1 MAESPVNEKP
11 TEPAGSLSY
20 PRFLW
25 KVLSASTDGSPRFYI
40 WMTVLTAIA
49 LVGCSAW
56 AYQVKHG
63 MALTGMSDHVSWGLY
78 IANFTFGVGLAAGA
92 VMMVIPA
99 YLYDDEEMH
108 DTVIV
113 GEILA
118 IAAITV
124 CLLFVVVDLGRPDR
138 FWHLIPGI
146 GRFNWP
152 ISMLT
157 WDVIVLN
164 GYLLLNL
171 HITGYLLYSRFRG
184 KKPNKAWY
192 IPFVFLSVVWAISI
206 HSVTAFLYS
215 GLGGR
220 PFWNS
225 ALLAPRFIVTAF
237 VTGPAFVIL
246 LLQAIRRIKNVP
258 IGDGPIRTLTAV
270 LKVTVVIN
278 LFMFGSEAFTAFYT
292 GGSHA
297 VALRYSFF
305 GAHGSNTLAPW
316 VWSALALNVTAAV
329 LLLWPGVQS
338 DKKRLNTA
346 CVLTFVGIWIEKGMG
361 LIVAGFIP
369 STLHEI
375 VAYSPTLT
383 EWKVTAGI
391 WAVGALVLT
400 AGIKVVLTVLGGSF
414 ELVPHGKAT
423 PGPRL
428 ATTPGTGETLRP
440 SVSPSEEG

>member
-1 MAESPVNEKP
+1 MKTS
-11 TEPAGSLSY
+11 TTLSY
-20 PRFLW
+20 PRFLYRII
-25 KVLSASTDGSPRFYI
+25 SASTDGSAKFYV

-49 LVGCSAW
+49 LVGVSAW
-56 AYQVKHG
+56 AYQVKSG

-108 DTVIV
+108 DVVIL
-113 GEILA
+113 GEVLA
-118 IAAITV
+118 IASIAV

-152 ISMLT
+152 VSMLS

-171 HITGYLLYSRFRG
+171 HITGYLLYCRFR
-184 KKPNKAWY
+184 KVKPSKAWY

-246 LLQAIRRIKNVP
+246 LLQAVRRLSGVH
-258 IGDGPIRTLTAV
+258 IGQGPINTLRSV
-270 LKVTVVIN
+270 LKVTAVTN
-278 LFMFGSEAFTAFYT
+278 LFMFFSEAFTAFYT

-297 VALRYSFF
+297 AALHYSFF

-316 VWSALALNVTAAV
+316 VWTALAFNTVAAG
-329 LLLWPGVQS
+329 LLLWPG
-338 DKKRLNTA
+338 DDMKRLNVA
-346 CVLTFVGIWIEKGMG
+346 CVLAFTGVWIEKGMG

-369 STLHEI
+369 STLHE
-375 VAYSPTLT
+375 VVGYVPTLT
-383 EWKVTAGI
+383 EWRVTAGI
-391 WAVGALVLT
+391 WALGALILT
-400 AGIKVVLTVLGGSF
+400 AGIKVVLTVMEGSF
-414 ELVPHGKAT
+414 ETK
-423 PGPRL
+423 
-428 ATTPGTGETLRP
+428 
-440 SVSPSEEG
+440 EGRESS

>member
-1 MAESPVNEKP
+1 MKTSS
-11 TEPAGSLSY
+11 SLSY

-25 KVLSASTDGSPRFYI
+25 RIISASTNGSPRFYV
-40 WMTVLTAIA
+40 WMIALSAIA
-49 LVGCSAW
+49 LVGASAW
-56 AYQVKHG
+56 AYQVRDG

-108 DTVIV
+108 DLVIV
-113 GEILA
+113 GEVLA
-118 IAAITV
+118 IASILV

-152 ISMLT
+152 ISMLS

-171 HITGYLLYSRFRG
+171 HITGYLLYSRFRCRR
-184 KKPNKAWY
+184 PNKIWY
-192 IPFVFLSVVWAISI
+192 IPFVFISVVWAISI

-237 VTGPAFVIL
+237 VTGPAFVII
-246 LLQAIRRIKNVP
+246 LLQLLRKFSGVHIGNAP
-258 IGDGPIRTLTAV
+258 INTLRSV
-270 LKVTVVIN
+270 LKVTAVTN

-297 VALRYSFF
+297 AALHYSFF
-305 GAHGSNTLAPW
+305 GVPGSNTLGPW
-316 VWSALALNVTAAV
+316 VWSALLLNITAAI
-329 LLLWPGVQS
+329 LLLLPGDS
-338 DKKRLNTA
+338 MKRLNIA
-346 CVLTFVGIWIEKGMG
+346 CVLTFTGVWIEKGMG

-375 VAYSPTLT
+375 VGYLPTIT
-383 EWKVTAGI
+383 EWRVTAGI
-391 WAVGALVLT
+391 WALGALILT
-400 AGIKVVLTVLGGSF
+400 AGLKVVLTVMEGSF
-414 ELVPHGKAT
+414 ESHHEPEKADE
-423 PGPRL
+423 R
-428 ATTPGTGETLRP
+428 
-440 SVSPSEEG
+440 